1 MRRFLLISLAAAVA
15 LGLFATAQA
24 AVRSADKK
32 PDRDHKVTICHRT
45 SSDAKPYVRIKV
57 AKRAALQGHKR
68 HAEDIIPAPDGGCP
82 KTVLSPTEGGTALTA
97 GLTGAVEVPGPGD
110 PDGAG
115 SATIRLRAG
124 QGEICFQLAVQNITL
139 PAAAAHI
146 HEGAAG
152 VSGPVVVTLTAPDAA
167 GMSSGCVNVPRTLV
181 ADILANPAG
190 YYVNVHTSDF
200 ADGAVRGQLAIA

>member
-15 LGLFATAQA
+15 LGLLATAQA

-32 PDRDHKVTICHRT
+32 PDREKVPICHRT
-45 SSDAKPYVRIKV
+45 SSDTKPYVRIKV
-57 AKRAALQGHKR
+57 GKPASLQGHRR
-68 HAEDIIPAPDGGCP
+68 HAEDIIPAPDGPCP
-82 KTVLSPTEGGTALTA
+82 RTVLSPTEGGTALA
-97 GLTGAVEVPGPGD
+97 ASLTGAVEVPGPGD
-110 PDGAG
+110 PDGVGLAI
-115 SATIRLRAG
+115 IRLRAG
-124 QGEICFQLAVQNITL
+124 QGEICFQLGVQNITL

-146 HEGAAG
+146 HEGTAG
-152 VSGPVVVTLTAPDAA
+152 VAGPVVVTLTAPDAT
-167 GMSSGCVNVPRTLV
+167 GMSSGCVRVPRPLV